1 MPYPCLRWRFALTV
15 GRRCF
20 LIGSVPAVATIG
32 VARWSSGRNRK
43 GIGKEPSSSGRQG
56 GMETSPF
63 LLSGRGRVTVAL
75 DAMGGDGGVAV
86 TVEGAVGAARD
97 LGFSV
102 VLVGIEEDI
111 VQELSRFDT
120 RGLDIRI
127 RHAPQVVEMWES
139 PSVALRKKKDSS
151 IRVAVDLVRE
161 GEAEAMVSAGNTGA
175 VMATG
180 LIVLGPLAGVE
191 RPAIAAQVP
200 TLGGY
205 AILVDVGAN
214 VDCKPRHLVQFA
226 IMGTVYARKILGN
239 PNPRVGLLS
248 IGGEET
254 KGNEL
259 TKEAFRALED
269 VPGVDFI
276 GNVEGVDVFNGKSDV
291 VVCDGFTGNIAL
303 KIGES
308 AAWTMLTLFKEELS
322 RGLIGKVSLLLL
334 RGSLQRF
341 QRRIDYTEYGGAPL
355 LGLNG
360 VVVISHGRS
369 TAKAIKNGVRVAGEC
384 VKNRVIDCIR
394 EGVAQ
399 S

>member
-1 MPYPCLRWRFALTV
+1 
-15 GRRCF
+15 
-20 LIGSVPAVATIG
+20 
-32 VARWSSGRNRK
+32 
-43 GIGKEPSSSGRQG
+43 
-56 GMETSPF
+56 
-63 LLSGRGRVTVAL
+63 
-75 DAMGGDGGVAV
+75 
-86 TVEGAVGAARD
+86 
-97 LGFSV
+97 
-102 VLVGIEEDI
+102 
-111 VQELSRFDT
+111 
-120 RGLDIRI
+120 
-127 RHAPQVVEMWES
+127 
-139 PSVALRKKKDSS
+139 
-151 IRVAVDLVRE
+151 
-161 GEAEAMVSAGNTGA
+161 
-175 VMATG
+175 
-180 LIVLGPLAGVE
+180 
-191 RPAIAAQVP
+191 
-200 TLGGY
+200 
-205 AILVDVGAN
+205 
-214 VDCKPRHLVQFA
+214 
-226 IMGTVYARKILGN
+226 MGTVYARKILGN

-248 IGGEET
+248 IGEEET